1 MHIIS
6 IHKGSYAIV
15 VIHERKNINTNS
27 KGTKTFL
34 CSSAFSD
41 TQEWKKKKTAITREE
56 KKKSVRGGIRTHA
69 HIRGPECFELAL
81 ASKEGIL
88 ESGAL
93 DHSATLTA
101 RLENAQIPL

>member
-15 VIHERKNINTNS
+15 VIHERKNINTNG

-56 KKKSVRGGIRTHA
+56 KKNLSEVGFEPTPTYVDQNASNSRLRARSVSLS
-69 HIRGPECFELAL
+69 LA
-81 ASKEGIL
+81 
-88 ESGAL
+88 
-93 DHSATLTA
+93 
-101 RLENAQIPL
+101 P